1 MPFSYHGGIDNRERS
16 LFQGGW
22 TSSSTSSSLLHFCYP
37 PFSRTL
43 RRPPSSIP
51 HPADRGDLSRLQI
64 GLVVLRVHQD
74 NSCLALCL
82 FQENRASGGRE
93 SEGDCGGGGTRRR
106 KGGEGSS
113 SRAYCTALVRAWFM
127 FWPFRDPRREFRPF
141 RLSLSLFSYFSL
153 SLARRDTLDKCKQ
166 RIVETSR
173 INDPRRNLSRRR
185 RRRCSSSLTP
195 PPSPVFFFFSL
206 FLSPP
211 ASVSSL
217 VSQRNCSIVALDRCR

>member
-1 MPFSYHGGIDNRERS
+1 MKDLFSKVDGPLPPPPS
-16 LFQGGW
+16 LF
-22 TSSSTSSSLLHFCYP
+22 STSAILLSP
-37 PFSRTL
+37 RTL

-82 FQENRASGGRE
+82 FQENRASEGRE

-113 SRAYCTALVRAWFM
+113 SRAYCTTLVRAWFM

-141 RLSLSLFSYFSL
+141 RLSLSL

-173 INDPRRNLSRRR
+173 IVDPRRNLSRRR
-185 RRRCSSSLTP
+185 RRRRRRRCSSSLTP
-195 PPSPVFFFFSL
+195 LPPPFFFFSL
-206 FLSPP
+206 SFCLLPPLFLLSFLSETVPL
-211 ASVSSL
+211 S
-217 VSQRNCSIVALDRCR
+217 R

>member
-1 MPFSYHGGIDNRERS
+1 MD
-16 LFQGGW
+16 LFLHLLLSSPPLLSSFLPHA
-22 TSSSTSSSLLHFCYP
+22 TSSTFFY
-37 PFSRTL
+37 
-43 RRPPSSIP
+43 P

-141 RLSLSLFSYFSL
+141 RLSLSLSSYFSL

-173 INDPRRNLSRRR
+173 IVDPRRNLSRRR
-185 RRRCSSSLTP
+185 RRRRCSSSLTP
-195 PPSPVFFFFSL
+195 SPPPVFFSLSFCLLPPL
-206 FLSPP
+206 FLLSFLSETVPL
-211 ASVSSL
+211 S
-217 VSQRNCSIVALDRCR
+217 R